1 MLDRILLEVWSR
13 GDLGGISKNS
23 FSSLEKILEPGL
35 TYGIYLHMS
44 PSLGGREVYFISY
57 FGAGD
62 ALHAGGEPQ
71 KQFSEC

>member
-1 MLDRILLEVWSR
+1 MIVLEVWSR
-13 GDLGGISKNS
+13 SDLNRISKNS
-23 FSSLEKILEPGL
+23 FPTLEKVLEPGL
-35 TYGIYLHMS
+35 TYGIYSYLS

-71 KQFSEC
+71 EQFSAP